1 MAILIDRKS
10 KIIVQGITGKSG
22 LLHAEQC
29 RAYGSNI
36 VGGVTP
42 GRGGSLIEGFPVF
55 DSVSEAVKKTGA
67 TVSMILVPAPWAT
80 DAILEAAEADI
91 ELTVCITEGIP
102 VRDMVMVK
110 RYLQDSKM
118 RLVGPNCPGVITP
131 GECEVGIMPGSI
143 HKKGNI
149 GVVSRSGTL
158 TYEAVKQLTDA
169 GLGPVSYTHLTLPTI
184 HSV

>member
-55 DSVSEAVKKTGA
+55 DSVSEAVKK
-67 TVSMILVPAPWAT
+67 PA
-80 DAILEAAEADI
+80 
-91 ELTVCITEGIP
+91 
-102 VRDMVMVK
+102 
-110 RYLQDSKM
+110 
-118 RLVGPNCPGVITP
+118 
-131 GECEVGIMPGSI
+131 
-143 HKKGNI
+143 
-149 GVVSRSGTL
+149 
-158 TYEAVKQLTDA
+158 
-169 GLGPVSYTHLTLPTI
+169 LPFP
-184 HSV
+184 